1 MLSKRK
7 REKRLIDKFE
17 PAEMKGSQE
26 SRQVYYTIL
35 LGQLVLR
42 EAAEQR
48 YQNSNVPTTTHACM
62 YAKKK
67 KKTLI

>member
-35 LGQLVLR
+35 LG
-42 EAAEQR
+42 
-48 YQNSNVPTTTHACM
+48 
-62 YAKKK
+62 
-67 KKTLI
+67 